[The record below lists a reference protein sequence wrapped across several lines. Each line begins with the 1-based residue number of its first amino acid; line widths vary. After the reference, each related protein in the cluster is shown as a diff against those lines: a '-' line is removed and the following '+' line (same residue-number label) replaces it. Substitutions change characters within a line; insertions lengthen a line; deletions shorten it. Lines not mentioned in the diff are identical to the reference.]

1 MKLKLIIVAL
11 VGTLAFSCQSPKAE
25 KKKNIVCTTSMIGDM
40 VQNLV
45 GDSVEVIS
53 LMGAGV
59 DPHLY
64 KPTSKDLTTLKGAGV
79 VLFNGL
85 HLEGKTQEA
94 LEKLGRN
101 KSVYAVADGIP
112 ESMLRATSEF
122 KGNFDPHIWLDVENW
137 IFSTKYVAEQLVRE
151 FPEYADMIQDKKSS
165 YLLELKETDSLVH
178 AYINE
183 IPFQS
188 RYLVTGHDA
197 FGYFGRAYGIKVKS
211 LLGLSTLSEV
221 GIKDVMELSDFLQQ
235 NEIKSVFA
243 ETMVSNR
250 SIRKVI
256 ETCSENGHQV
266 KIGGYLFSDAMGEVG
281 KPGGTYIG
289 MLIHNAKTISESL
302 K

>member
-1 MKLKLIIVAL
+1 MKLRLIIVAL
-11 VGTLAFSCQSPKAE
+11 LGAITFSCQAPKTE

-53 LMGAGV
+53 LMGVGV

-64 KPTSKDLTTLKGAGV
+64 KPTSKDLSTLKNAGII
-79 VLFNGL
+79 LFNGL

-94 LEKLGRN
+94 LEKLGRS

-137 IFSTKYVAEQLVRE
+137 MFSTKYIADQLIRE
-151 FPEYADMIQDKKSS
+151 FPEYADMIKDKKVS
-165 YLLELKETDSLVH
+165 YVLELKETDSLVQT
-178 AYINE
+178 YIAE
-183 IPFQS
+183 IPHNS
-188 RYLVTGHDA
+188 RYLVTAHDA
-197 FGYFGRAYGIKVKS
+197 FGYFGRAYGLKVKS
-211 LLGLSTLSEV
+211 LLGMSTLSEV
-221 GIKDVMELSDFLQQ
+221 GIKDVMELSSFLQE
-235 NEIKSVFA
+235 NEIKSIFA
-243 ETMVSNR
+243 ETIMSNR

-266 KIGGYLFSDAMGEVG
+266 KIGGNLFSDSMGEVG
-281 KPGGTYIG
+281 TPGGTYIG
-289 MLIHNAKTISESL
+289 MLLHNAKTISESL